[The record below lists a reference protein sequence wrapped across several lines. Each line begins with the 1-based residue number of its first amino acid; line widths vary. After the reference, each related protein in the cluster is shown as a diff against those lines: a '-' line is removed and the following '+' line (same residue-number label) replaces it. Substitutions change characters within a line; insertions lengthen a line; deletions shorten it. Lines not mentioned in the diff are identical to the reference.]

1 MGTFTKS
8 FGSCGGYIAGDHALV
23 RYLKTTSPVR
33 THSAAQDGGTRGMCP
48 DPPAPSIQGVYA
60 TSMSTPAAQQ
70 TLAALHVLQGKD
82 GTTRGADKVAQLH
95 ANSNF
100 FRDSLRAMGCEV
112 LGDTDSPVMP
122 VMLYNPGK
130 IGAFSREC
138 LARHLATVVVGF
150 PATPL
155 LLSRARVCISAS
167 HTREELE
174 AALRVLED
182 VVDLL
187 GLRYREERRKGGKG
201 GEATQNGRH
210 APEDGAHLTNGHAR

>member
-1 MGTFTKS
+1 M
-8 FGSCGGYIAGDHALV
+8 
-23 RYLKTTSPVR
+23 
-33 THSAAQDGGTRGMCP
+33 
-48 DPPAPSIQGVYA
+48 YA
-60 TSMSTPAAQQ
+60 TTISTPCAQQ
-70 TLAALHVLQGKD
+70 TLAALHVIQGKD
-82 GTTRGADKVAQLH
+82 GTTRGAEKLQRLH
-95 ANSNF
+95 DNSNF

-130 IGAFSREC
+130 ISAFSREC
-138 LARHLATVVVGF
+138 LARHLAMVVVGF

-174 AALRVLED
+174 AALRVLDD

-187 GLRYREERRKGGKG
+187 GIRYSGKKRP
-201 GEATQNGRH
+201 ASKLHANGH
-210 APEDGAHLTNGHAR
+210 SDALTNGHAR

>member
-1 MGTFTKS
+1 
-8 FGSCGGYIAGDHALV
+8 
-23 RYLKTTSPVR
+23 
-33 THSAAQDGGTRGMCP
+33 
-48 DPPAPSIQGVYA
+48 
-60 TSMSTPAAQQ
+60 MSTPAVQQ

-95 ANSNF
+95 SNSNF

-130 IGAFSREC
+130 ISAFSREC
-138 LARHLATVVVGF
+138 LARHVATVVVGF

-174 AALRVLED
+174 AALRVMED

-187 GLRYREERRKGGKG
+187 GLRYRRDQRTRGQGKG
-201 GEATQNGRH
+201 ETGLNGHH
-210 APEDGAHLTNGHAR
+210 APAPGAAHLTNGHTR